1 MYPPLSLAV
10 LNDFLKVIIPDGS
23 DSALKKKKKLICQS
37 TKQAKMVEI
46 EIIKLLIFRLP
57 LQNIPYFDASAG
69 EGRRQ

>member
-1 MYPPLSLAV
+1 
-10 LNDFLKVIIPDGS
+10 
-23 DSALKKKKKLICQS
+23 
-37 TKQAKMVEI
+37 MVEI